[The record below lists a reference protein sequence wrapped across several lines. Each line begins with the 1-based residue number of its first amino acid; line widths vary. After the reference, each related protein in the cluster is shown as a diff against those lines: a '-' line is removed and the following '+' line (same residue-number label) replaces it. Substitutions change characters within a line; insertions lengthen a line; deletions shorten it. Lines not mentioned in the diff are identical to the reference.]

1 MRRFM
6 EPPRDAVLN
15 DRYVRVLQGFRFWG
29 GLGIAL
35 FLRAP
40 ALMRHEGDWIARWA
54 LDGLVKLLITP
65 VLLLAGV
72 PLVVGVFIACAR
84 PVRRTRM
91 RAKLRG
97 PLIAVAAF
105 LGHIVPAAGGVVGM
119 LLVVSTY
126 GVGSAW
132 SVLALL
138 GCVVVAG
145 RGAAFVWFAV
155 PAISRHMFRT
165 VEVHQA
171 LPALLTVVLA
181 WELVIQGSLFSASG
195 PSDHPWL
202 PVGGA
207 LATTAVAVFEI
218 HRLATRHGIRL
229 RG

>member
-1 MRRFM
+1 M
-6 EPPRDAVLN
+6 EPPRDAVLD
-15 DRYVRVLQGFRFWG
+15 DRYVRVLQGARFWG
-29 GLGIAL
+29 GLGIAV

-40 ALMRHEGDWIARWA
+40 ALMRQEGGWIARWA

-65 VLLLAGV
+65 VLLLASV
-72 PLVVGVFIACAR
+72 PIVVGVFIACAL
-84 PVRRTRM
+84 PARRTRM

-105 LGHIVPAAGGVVGM
+105 LGHVVLAVGGVAGM
-119 LLVVSTY
+119 LLVVTTY
-126 GVGSAW
+126 GVGSVWA
-132 SVLALL
+132 VLAVL
-138 GCVVVAG
+138 GCIAVAG
-145 RGAAFVWFAV
+145 QGAAFVWFAV

-181 WELVIQGSLFSASG
+181 WELVAQGFLFSASG
-195 PSDHPWL
+195 PSDHAWL